1 MDRAQPHV
9 AQLDPNAT
17 HLAFQRTFV
26 RRILFGTAAFED
38 SQYIAPKAHAV
49 PIATLSAATNFHLI
63 RRRNANAN
71 PALPLQFDGQQLVDR
86 ILRTVSEAA
95 TAGRTL
101 AQREE
106 NRIYCWYEGWL
117 PDEADRPTTQWEH
130 AWTDSNLLRDTY
142 PAAAVALQPPFAT
155 GLIPR
160 FDINR
165 QDVTTRIR
173 PANPPLIS
181 TTRRLL
187 VCSRFPAYALSG
199 VTRGRGRRLR
209 LKGPV
214 LERSG
219 DPIPPPHSE
228 LFGAR
233 VVSQGACR
241 VTLGTH

>member
-1 MDRAQPHV
+1 MCY
-9 AQLDPNAT
+9 T
-17 HLAFQRTFV
+17 SFCTFV

-117 PDEADRPTTQWEH
+117 PEEEKLPTVQWTH
-130 AWTDSNLLRDTY
+130 AWIDSGLLRDTY
-142 PAAAVALQPPFAT
+142 PATTIAHKPTVATP
-155 GLIPR
+155 LIPR
-160 FDINR
+160 VDPDHP
-165 QDVTTRIR
+165 DVTARIR
-173 PANPPLIS
+173 ETRPA
-181 TTRRLL
+181 T
-187 VCSRFPAYALSG
+187 
-199 VTRGRGRRLR
+199 
-209 LKGPV
+209 
-214 LERSG
+214 
-219 DPIPPPHSE
+219 
-228 LFGAR
+228 
-233 VVSQGACR
+233 
-241 VTLGTH
+241 